1 MGWCNV
7 AINIIKEDKFR
18 STGKGVNENYDM
30 IRIVM
35 DMPIIEWHR
44 ILRNDELFS
53 TERKVE
59 LFKELEMRMCKK
71 YNSNHR
77 IDTLDTCT
85 KLALITLCEIIDES

>member
-1 MGWCNV
+1 M

-44 ILRNDELFS
+44 MLRNNELFATESKDELF
-53 TERKVE
+53 K
-59 LFKELEMRMCKK
+59 KLEVRMCKK
-71 YNSNHR
+71 FNSNHR

-85 KLALITLCEIIDES
+85 KLAFMTLCEIIDES